1 MTTIDLPILSNKR
14 ECGTCTKC
22 CEGWLSADIKGHKM
36 FPGKP
41 CFFIEQGVGCK
52 DYEGRPEDPC
62 KDFEC
67 GWKQIVG
74 MPDEFRPEL
83 SGTIMSYRE
92 RTNSW
97 TLNKA
102 PNNPSIQFL
111 SWALLFVLTNGY
123 NFVWYIDDQIYW
135 IGSDEFCLE
144 MKRIKNNER

>member
-1 MTTIDLPILSNKR
+1 MTTINLPIVSNKR

-62 KDFEC
+62 KGFEC
-67 GWKQIVG
+67 GWKEIEE
-74 MPDEFRPEL
+74 MPDEFRPEV
-83 SGTIMSYRE
+83 SGCIMSYKE
-92 RTNSW
+92 KANSW

-102 PNNPSIQFL
+102 PNNPSPQLL
-111 SWALLFVLTNGY
+111 SWAMLFVLTNGH
-123 NFVWYIDDQIYW
+123 NFVWHVDDQTYW

-144 MKRIKNNER
+144 MKRMKKQ